1 MVMVQTAELKMD
13 RARSGA
19 ALDLAPSF
27 SEALLGE
34 ILVRSGAVEP
44 GAVREALAVQA
55 EKGGRLG
62 EILLAQKIIS
72 EQVLAAALGAQLQ
85 LPVVERIDDRAIPDA
100 LIAAVPINFA
110 KQHRILPLGPTD
122 DGRVRVACADPLAL
136 GPLDDLAVL
145 VAAPLE
151 VVIAGGDAILE
162 AINRAYD
169 RGTAQAA
176 RAMDELADEDLETFA
191 QDIEEAVDL
200 LDAADE
206 APIIRLVNSLISQA
220 VKEHAS
226 DIHIEPGER
235 DIVVRFRVD
244 GILHE
249 KIRPPKKL
257 HASIVSRIKI
267 QAGLNI
273 AEKRLPQDGRI
284 RIKIAGKDIDIR
296 VATAPTV
303 HGERITMRLLDRSA
317 VLLDLVDLG
326 FSPDNLSMMKGLINK
341 SHGIILVT
349 GPTGSGKTTTL
360 YACLSAIN
368 TPDLNILTIE
378 DPIEYQLD
386 GVSQTQVN
394 PKINLTFAAG
404 LRSFLRHDPD
414 VVMVGEIRDL
424 ETAEIAIQAALTGH
438 LVLSTV
444 HTNDAPGAITR
455 LVDMGVEPFLVA
467 SSIVGILA
475 QRLVRTLCSSCKE
488 PYPAS
493 EEEVREL
500 GLSPDMI
507 GPKPTFWRGKG
518 CPNCLGMG
526 YLGRTGIY
534 ELMLPS
540 DDIRQLI
547 LQNVDSNTIKKKA
560 MAQGMR
566 TLREDGARKVLVGI
580 TSSAEVL
587 RVTAE
592 DAI

>member
-1 MVMVQTAELKMD
+1 M
-13 RARSGA
+13 A
-19 ALDLAPSF
+19 ATSLVPS
-27 SEALLGE
+27 EQRLGE
-34 ILVRSGAVEP
+34 ILLRRGVLTPETLST
-44 GAVREALAVQA
+44 ALAAQA

-62 EILLAQKIIS
+62 DVLIAQKLLA
-72 EQVLAAALGAQLQ
+72 ERDVVEALGQQLG
-85 LPVVERIDDRAIPDA
+85 LHVVDRIDDKAIPDD
-100 LIAAVPINFA
+100 LITAVPINFA
-110 KQHRILPLGPTD
+110 KQFRLVTLGRTEE
-122 DGRVRVACADPLAL
+122 GLVRVACADPLAL
-136 GPLDDLAVL
+136 GPLDDLAIL
-145 VAAPLE
+145 VGSSL
-151 VVIAGGDAILE
+151 VVELAETDHIIE
-162 AINRAYD
+162 AINKAYD
-169 RGTAQAA
+169 RGTAHAA
-176 RAMDELADEDLETFA
+176 AAMEEMKEEDLETFA

-200 LDAADE
+200 LDAEDE
-206 APIIRLVNSLISQA
+206 APIIRLVNSLVSQA

-235 DIVVRFRVD
+235 DIAVRFRVD

-257 HASIVSRIKI
+257 QASIASRIKI
-267 QAGLNI
+267 QAGMNI

-296 VATAPTV
+296 VATAPTA

-317 VLLDLVDLG
+317 VLLNLVDLG
-326 FSPDNLSMMKGLINK
+326 FSPDNLSEMNGLINK

-360 YACLSAIN
+360 YACLAAIN

-378 DPIEYQLD
+378 DPVEYQLQ
-386 GVSQTQVN
+386 GISQTQVS
-394 PKINLTFAAG
+394 PKINLTFANG

-414 VVMVGEIRDL
+414 VIMVGEIRDL

-438 LVLSTV
+438 LVLSTI

-467 SSIVGILA
+467 SSIIGIMA
-475 QRLVRTLCSSCKE
+475 QRLIRTLCKTCKE
-488 PYPAS
+488 PYGAS
-493 EEEVREL
+493 DEELREL
-500 GLSPDMI
+500 GLSKEMV
-507 GPKPTFWRGKG
+507 GQKPMFCRPKG
-518 CPNCLGMG
+518 CPDCMG
-526 YLGRTGIY
+526 TGYRGRTGIY
-534 ELMLPS
+534 EMMMPT

-560 MAQGMR
+560 MSQGMR

-587 RVTAE
+587 RVTGE
-592 DAI
+592 DAL